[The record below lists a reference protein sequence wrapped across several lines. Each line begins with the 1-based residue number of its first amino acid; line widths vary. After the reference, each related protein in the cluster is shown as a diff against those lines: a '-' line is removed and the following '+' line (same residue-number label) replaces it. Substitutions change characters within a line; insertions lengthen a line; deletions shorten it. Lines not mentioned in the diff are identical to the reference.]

1 MRMITRQYS
10 KRRLF
15 IFLIPF
21 LIGICGIL
29 FSRELNNLGVRAI
42 VLSVS
47 LAVPLFAAGSLLS
60 RFHSS
65 RVERLALFAG
75 LISLCIGA
83 AISAGGI
90 TETLQE
96 QEGLS
101 IYMGTVSRV
110 LGMASLALGL
120 LVVMIMTVRRGEDV
134 EEFAERFWLLAEH
147 IKEGFVL
154 STAEGTI
161 FLVNRRFLE
170 MTDLTEKQV
179 VGRNA
184 RELAGAMGI
193 DMIQSQLEN
202 RARGISSEYEV
213 SFRVR
218 GEDRRLAFNGTPIF
232 NSQGKIT
239 ATLATV
245 RDITEQH
252 RLSQRVDR
260 YAKGLQQLVEEQTQK
275 LIQSEERF
283 RQLLLSMN
291 EGFLTLDTQN
301 RIQFANAHIAQLLG
315 HAEQE
320 LVGQDV
326 FDLLDANS
334 RAMLLNLLAQG
345 SGLQERSNQRELIFV
360 DASGRP
366 LPALVGVAYVRDEA
380 GEGPVYSL
388 VITGV
393 QELKELQRKL
403 EERAQELE
411 RANAELRM
419 HDRAKDSFLSNVS
432 HELKTPLSTIQGYIE
447 MLLSGN
453 LGTVESTQATA
464 LKVMVRNA
472 ERLSALINEMIE
484 FSRME
489 IRGVQVNLELRSA
502 KRLVRDAVASAHPQ
516 ALKKE
521 ITLNVECPDNLPHA
535 WFDREKMN
543 QVLAILLN
551 NALKFTD
558 QGGTIDVRAVRL
570 PDETLTISVSDTGI
584 GIESGFQQKIFEKFF
599 QVDSS
604 KTRRYEGTGIGLS
617 IAKSI
622 VAAHGGDLAVTSTPG
637 EGSTFT
643 ITLPG
648 LLFDIDP
655 NLAAQASLHN
665 LRVLVVDEGK
675 SFPECIGAA
684 VTALGGV
691 SQSAISGYAC
701 VREAAEFQPD
711 VVLLNES
718 LNDVAGQSTL
728 PMLRQQPDTG
738 DLPVVVATSEKPAR
752 LREMGRL
759 WPHVTFLPKPF
770 NPVTLVERL
779 LEASG
784 KVATVVGPDLAEVTP
799 VKIPRVLVVDGDAG
813 LLEWVEIALRKR
825 SIACYCAQTMPQA
838 LELALKEPP
847 DVVFLDN
854 DVPAAAEEAVRTLCT
869 TPGRPAKTPLYLMT
883 GVARKG
889 APGATP
895 ADGALLK
902 PFNIE
907 EMAAIVH
914 ASMRQR
920 IATEEPVPMR

>member
-10 KRRLF
+10 TRRLF
-15 IFLIPF
+15 LFVIPF
-21 LIGICGIL
+21 LIGIGGIL
-29 FSRELNNLGVRAI
+29 FSRQLGNLGVRAI

-65 RVERLALFAG
+65 RVERLLLFAG
-75 LISLCIGA
+75 LIMLSLGA

-101 IYMGTVSRV
+101 EYMGLASRL
-110 LGMASLALGL
+110 LGMGSLALGL
-120 LVVMIMTVRRGEDV
+120 LVVMIMTLRRGEDV

-170 MTDLTEKQV
+170 MTNLDEKRV
-179 VGRNA
+179 IGRNA
-184 RELAGAMGI
+184 RELAGDMGVNI
-193 DMIQSQLEN
+193 IQSQLEN

-232 NSQGKIT
+232 NRRGKIT

-245 RDITEQH
+245 RDITEQY

-275 LIQSEERF
+275 LIQSEDRF

-291 EGFLTLDTQN
+291 EGFLTLDNQN
-301 RIQFANAHIAQLLG
+301 RIQFANAHVAQLLG
-315 HAEQE
+315 HAEE
-320 LVGQDV
+320 RLKGQDV
-326 FDLLDANS
+326 FNLLEADS
-334 RAMLLNLLAQG
+334 RATLLNLLAQG
-345 SGLQERSNQRELIFV
+345 AGLQERSNQRELIFV
-360 DASGRP
+360 DSAGRP

-432 HELKTPLSTIQGYIE
+432 HELRTPLSTIQGYIE

-453 LGTVESTQATA
+453 LGVVEATQSTA
-464 LKVMVRNA
+464 LKVMARNA
-472 ERLSALINEMIE
+472 DRLSALINEMIE

-521 ITLNVECPDNLPHA
+521 IALHVECDDDLPHA

-558 QGGTIDVRAVRL
+558 SGGTICVRAERK
-570 PDETLTISVSDTGI
+570 PDYSLAISVRDTGI
-584 GIESGFQQKIFEKFF
+584 GIEAGYQQKVFEKFF

-622 VAAHGGDLAVTSTPG
+622 VLAHGGTIDIDSTPG
-637 EGSTFT
+637 AGSTFT
-643 ITLPG
+643 IHLPG
-648 LLFDIDP
+648 LLFDIDAH
-655 NLAAQASLHN
+655 LAAQASLHN

-675 SFPECIGAA
+675 SFPECIAAA

-691 SQSAISGYAC
+691 PQCTSSGFAC

-718 LNDVAGQSTL
+718 MSDLAGQSTL

-738 DLPVVVATSEKPAR
+738 DLPVVVATAEKPAR

-770 NPVTLVERL
+770 NVVTLVERL

-784 KVATVVGPDLAEVTP
+784 KVAPVNRPEPADSMP
-799 VKIPRVLVVDGDAG
+799 VKIPRVLVVDADTG

-838 LELALKEPP
+838 LELAQKEPP
-847 DVVFLDN
+847 DVIFLDI
-854 DVPAAAEEAVRTLCT
+854 DVPAADEGTLRILRTRRD
-869 TPGRPAKTPLYLMT
+869 PGPRAPLYLMT
-883 GVARKG
+883 GISRHG
-889 APGATP
+889 APEGIP
-895 ADGALLK
+895 ADGELIK

-914 ASMRQR
+914 ASVRQR
-920 IATEEPVPMR
+920 SGTEEAMQLH